1 MKTLS
6 LEQMEVIQ
14 GGNFK
19 KTLSCISQ
27 VSGGMGALSGVAAI
41 LALGTNPIGWGI
53 FALGAISLIAG
64 VASDPTA
71 CD

>member
-6 LEQMEVIQ
+6 IEQMYAVKA
-14 GGNFK
+14 GSLRK
-19 KTLSCISQ
+19 LLSCISQ
-27 VSGGMGALSGVAAI
+27 ASGGVGTLAGVASI
-41 LALGTNPIGWGI
+41 LAFGTNPIGWGI
-53 FALGAISLIAG
+53 LALGAISLVTG